1 MQNYAYLTHDDFKH
15 LSKQYKTEEKG
26 NTMIIITAPKG
37 TKVEAP
43 NLESNKH
50 ELYPYQLYMDCKNV
64 PGQIEVYVCTDE
76 NHLQEQWISSPH
88 SHNNY

>member
-50 ELYPYQLYMDCKNV
+50 EQYPY
-64 PGQIEVYVCTDE
+64 
-76 NHLQEQWISSPH
+76 
-88 SHNNY
+88 